1 MLSSLQSLQA
11 GGSFFTTDA
20 AGRFQQVP
28 SQGLLTIPLSSRLS
42 DRSFTGFAE
51 QDSLFGGTQPQV
63 TRFSNAACYNVFRR
77 VCHTS
82 RENPVQDVAPSAAHW
97 SCRMLTRVV
106 SSYFEVAGAVACSMH
121 LCIID
126 VSMKLDTFV
135 GINHLQEPGPDLIGL
150 LVSNGGFATAVHARQ
165 LHTAAAIAV
174 HLLKVSHWA
183 DSTYMQRLM
192 LLIIGLALSIWLDAN
207 RNRQH
212 SSGVS
217 MVCRIHRWM
226 QHKHVGWHAGTF

>member
-1 MLSSLQSLQA
+1 MLSSLQNLQA

-82 RENPVQDVAPSAAHW
+82 RENPVQDVAQSAAHG
-97 SCRMLTRVV
+97 SCRMVALVV
-106 SSYFEVAGAVACSMH
+106 NPCFGVAGAVACSTH
-121 LCIID
+121 SCIID
-126 VSMKLDTFV
+126 FSMKVDTFV
-135 GINHLQEPGPDLIGL
+135 GINHVQEPGPDLIGL

-174 HLLKVSHWA
+174 HLLKVSH
-183 DSTYMQRLM
+183 
-192 LLIIGLALSIWLDAN
+192 
-207 RNRQH
+207 
-212 SSGVS
+212 
-217 MVCRIHRWM
+217 
-226 QHKHVGWHAGTF
+226 

>member
-63 TRFSNAACYNVFRR
+63 IRFSNAACYNVFPAC
-77 VCHTS
+77 VSTPLGKTLS
-82 RENPVQDVAPSAAHW
+82 QDVVPSAAHW
-97 SCRMLTRVV
+97 SCRMLTLVANPC
-106 SSYFEVAGAVACSMH
+106 FAVAGAVAGSMH

-126 VSMKLDTFV
+126 ISMRVNTFV
-135 GINHLQEPGPDLIGL
+135 GINHVQEPGPDLIGL

-183 DSTYMQRLM
+183 VFTYNQRL
-192 LLIIGLALSIWLDAN
+192 LLLMVGLALS
-207 RNRQH
+207 
-212 SSGVS
+212 SGLMPTAIGSIVF
-217 MVCRIHRWM
+217 
-226 QHKHVGWHAGTF
+226 T